1 MHDMEKDTT
10 ETRMSCLALSITL
23 SNILDLSISI
33 HRYGFE
39 LTELRMQLL
48 VKAKIRNQ
56 NQNNVQDLEFNLL
69 ITRINP

>member
-1 MHDMEKDTT
+1 MEKDTT
-10 ETRMSCLALSITL
+10 QTRMSCLALSITL
-23 SNILDLSISI
+23 SNILDLSILI

-39 LTELRMQLL
+39 LTKLRMQLL